1 MEYTI
6 GELAKK
12 MNLTVHTLRYYDDQ
26 GLLRHVKRSS
36 NGRRIF
42 THRDVIMLNTI
53 QCLKAVDMSLNDIK
67 QYIDWC
73 EEGFPSVK
81 KRYELFEE
89 KRKFVEEQIAQLQ
102 KVLAT
107 IDYKCEFYKKAMQTG
122 SADVCDS
129 ERKELANKIIK
140 NHL

>member
-73 EEGFPSVK
+73 EEGFPTVK
-81 KRYELFEE
+81 QRYELFEE

-102 KVLAT
+102 KILAT

-122 SADVCDS
+122 SVDICDS
-129 ERKELANKIIK
+129 EREELANKIIK

>member
-1 MEYTI
+1 MEYSI

-26 GLLRHVKRSS
+26 GLLRHVKRNSS
-36 NGRRIF
+36 GRRIF

-53 QCLKAVDMSLNDIK
+53 QCLKAVGMSLKDIK

-73 EEGFPSVK
+73 DEGFPTVNQ
-81 KRYELFEE
+81 RYELFEE
-89 KRKFVEEQIAQLQ
+89 KRKFVEEQISQLQ

-107 IDYKCEFYKKAMQTG
+107 INYKCEFYKKAMQTG
-122 SADVCDS
+122 S
-129 ERKELANKIIK
+129 
-140 NHL
+140 